1 MGLFNLTLGAAST
14 GDSGS
19 PDPNNTPPTE
29 PTKPP
34 CDFNAEVNRNYHEM
48 LGYWVAN
55 PSDDATGWNTANAD
69 FWSEVQASGGDC
81 SKLPTI
87 DENGEVVAWD
97 EKPDSSGSGSGS
109 GGGGSGSGG
118 GGGGGGGGS
127 GEAPKETTGAP
138 KEGGGGGGS
147 GGGGGDDQGKNN
159 ACIQQIDMMKAKFQ
173 ADFAALPAEAKT
185 IAAPFT
191 AKFQG
196 AQVYDPK
203 DPCKAKEDMQK
214 VYDGMTAAVAAL
226 PPKGVDVPTNQT
238 DEQCKA
244 ETYKILE
251 DVKSTIAS
259 ATGDAKLAAEEY
271 MRNMTVAS
279 GGWCAELPQ
288 LKSNVAQVKQI
299 IAAYSVKQP
308 TPPTGVDSPAPA
320 PTPTAPT
327 PTAPA
332 PTPTAPAP
340 TPTAPAPTP
349 TAPLKPASSIDPA
362 SKPVGTVD
370 PVFDAG
376 GNKIGQ
382 CTYGVDQATGNRTA
396 QVETTNPTTGAKT
409 SVLLTKNQKTG
420 EVTGKAAQGN
430 GQTTTTTTSKVD
442 GKKVAV
448 GVGLTALAIAAFN
461 SAGASGGRKK

>member
-29 PTKPP
+29 PKPP
-34 CDFNAEVNRNYHEM
+34 CDFDAEVKRNYYEM
-48 LGYWVAN
+48 VGYWVEN
-55 PSDDATGWNTANAD
+55 QSEDATGWNNANKG
-69 FWSEVQASGGDC
+69 FWEGVNSAGGDC
-81 SKLPTI
+81 SKVPKI
-87 DENGEVVAWD
+87 DAEGNIPKEG
-97 EKPDSSGSGSGS
+97 SGSGSGS
-109 GGGGSGSGG
+109 GGGGSDSGG
-118 GGGGGGGGS
+118 GGDGGGGS
-127 GEAPKETTGAP
+127 GEEPKETKEEP
-138 KEGGGGGGS
+138 KEGGG

-159 ACIQQIDMMKAKFQ
+159 ACLQQIDMLKAKFQ
-173 ADFAALPAEAKT
+173 ADFAALTAEAKT

-191 AKFQG
+191 QKFSV

-203 DPCKAKEDMQK
+203 DPCKGKDEMQK
-214 VYDGMTAAVAAL
+214 VYDGMNAAVAAL
-226 PPKGVDVPTNQT
+226 PPKGVDVPATPTPTPTPTPKEPQT
-238 DEQCKA
+238 
-244 ETYKILE
+244 
-251 DVKSTIAS
+251 
-259 ATGDAKLAAEEY
+259 
-271 MRNMTVAS
+271 
-279 GGWCAELPQ
+279 
-288 LKSNVAQVKQI
+288 
-299 IAAYSVKQP
+299 
-308 TPPTGVDSPAPA
+308 TPPTGVDSPTPTAPTAPA

-332 PTPTAPAP
+332 PTPTAPTPTAP
-340 TPTAPAPTP
+340 TPTAPTP

-370 PVFDAG
+370 PVFDAA

-382 CTYGVDQATGNRTA
+382 CTYGVDPATGNRTA